1 MITRSQKDANYQF
14 VQLPDTKRTRKPK
27 QEPEPEPEQ
36 PQQIQFQMQ
45 IQIHKQ
51 ESDEEHPNITFQP
64 IYDVYIDFDEA
75 HREWVKNKVKLQ
87 NGCYRYK
94 KETKRN
100 KNK

>member
-27 QEPEPEPEQ
+27 QQEVQ
-36 PQQIQFQMQ
+36 PQQIHFQMQ
-45 IQIHKQ
+45 IQIQ
-51 ESDEEHPNITFQP
+51 QPEVDEEHPNITFQP